1 MELPVLLPP
10 PGAVP
15 PPFFCAL
22 VNLSNSAAAS
32 DLTAALSKMAE
43 KIESSIIVLSLNAL
57 IVNIFRLI

>member
-10 PGAVP
+10 PGVVP

-32 DLTAALSKMAE
+32 DLTAALSKMVE
-43 KIESSIIVLSLNAL
+43 KIKSSIIV
-57 IVNIFRLI
+57 IHFG